1 MKKASNEAHF
11 VGKFVGKNNNNLQ
24 VIENNKKNKING
36 GGGSL

>member
-24 VIENNKKNKING
+24 VIENNKKKWWCQTNAN
-36 GGGSL
+36 